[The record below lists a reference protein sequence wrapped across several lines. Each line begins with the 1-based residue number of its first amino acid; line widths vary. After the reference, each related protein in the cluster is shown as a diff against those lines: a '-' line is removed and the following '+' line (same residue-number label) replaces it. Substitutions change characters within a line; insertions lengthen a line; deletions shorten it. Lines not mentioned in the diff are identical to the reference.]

1 MGAWGTELYASDFG
15 QDMRDSVKAV
25 ARLPFE
31 PARLLDY
38 LCATEPRAAND
49 SQDPDH
55 AVFWLTVAD
64 QFNKRGIDCTDA
76 RDRALAIIAKGSD
89 LAAMARLGM
98 GEKSLAK
105 RGAMLQELRAR
116 LGAPIAATK
125 LRSVLKGPQKLLL
138 EPGEVVIYPVCQGKP
153 INPYTVGK
161 DFAFVKA
168 WRQDGFGA
176 FMVAERGLVFDH
188 LAWYRPL
195 VICEPLAEE
204 PRLSDLFAPRRW
216 LMRNPGTLTPRHFA
230 NMALRS
236 LGRVVT
242 DAAKLDRIFP
252 ERMSA
257 HGAAV
262 SDISIANNITVQDLG
277 PHEAHRVKHGYPPTP
292 RIQALAD
299 IVAV

>member
-98 GEKSLAK
+98 DEKSLAK

-138 EPGEVVIYPVCQGKP
+138 EPGEVVIYPVCQGDP
-153 INPYTVGK
+153 IIYS
-161 DFAFVKA
+161 
-168 WRQDGFGA
+168 RQGLRLREG
-176 FMVAERGLVFDH
+176 VAGWFRRLHGRRARSRL
-188 LAWYRPL
+188 RS
-195 VICEPLAEE
+195 
-204 PRLSDLFAPRRW
+204 PRLVPPPGDLRA
-216 LMRNPGTLTPRHFA
+216 
-230 NMALRS
+230 
-236 LGRVVT
+236 LGR
-242 DAAKLDRIFP
+242 
-252 ERMSA
+252 
-257 HGAAV
+257 GA
-262 SDISIANNITVQDLG
+262 SPL
-277 PHEAHRVKHGYPPTP
+277 
-292 RIQALAD
+292 
-299 IVAV
+299 